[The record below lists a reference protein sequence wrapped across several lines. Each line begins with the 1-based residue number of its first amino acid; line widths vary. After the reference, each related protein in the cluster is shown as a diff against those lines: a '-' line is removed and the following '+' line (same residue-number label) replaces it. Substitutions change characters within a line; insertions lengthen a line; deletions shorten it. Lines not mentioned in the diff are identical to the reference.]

1 MERNPCVGDRANASV
16 RWLAPPQVSYTACM
30 APNRLKALGVP
41 TAVNIACAVFV
52 LAAFRMDQ
60 SWPLQLAG
68 LTARLLIVIAFCY
81 FVQAWRKTVL
91 AYW

>member
-1 MERNPCVGDRANASV
+1 
-16 RWLAPPQVSYTACM
+16 M

-41 TAVNIACAVFV
+41 TAVNIACALFV
-52 LAAFRMDQ
+52 LTAFRMDQ
-60 SWPLQLAG
+60 SLALQLTG
-68 LTARLLIVIAFCY
+68 LVARLVIVIAFCY

>member
-1 MERNPCVGDRANASV
+1 V
-16 RWLAPPQVSYTACM
+16 RWLAETHAFYTARM
-30 APNRLKALGVP
+30 APNRVKALGIP
-41 TAVNIACAVFV
+41 TAINVACALFV

-60 SWPLQLAG
+60 SVALQLTG
-68 LTARLLIVIAFCY
+68 LLARLVIVIAFLY